1 MTKQYPL
8 ARLVKVGTETFAG
21 EFRFNLEVS
30 KGIFVSVVDA
40 VFFNAS
46 ESRQFTAVL
55 MVSDDKVHIAQTM
68 IAMLS
73 FEQRSAAFYDSILR
87 MSRQSRLTS

>member
-1 MTKQYPL
+1 MMTKQYPL

-73 FEQRSAAFYDSILR
+73 FENITQVVERFVAVCTVINVIE
-87 MSRQSRLTS
+87 